1 MFSQNIFNYYY
12 YYIVQFDLYL
22 KCCCKN
28 SFEIVALKKIILYF
42 NFNNIKSINNK
53 KKQLIC
59 IFFSFLITN
68 QLGKFISNKD
78 LNNNANLVCYK
89 TSLHKKKMFSFFFYL
104 LTFLSS
110 NLQILKSIKKNDN
123 CFTFNLNNLL
133 IFPEVSSNLY
143 NFLLISNETLNI
155 TFITNSKSNRFLKLF
170 LSAFIIV

>member
-1 MFSQNIFNYYY
+1 
-12 YYIVQFDLYL
+12 
-22 KCCCKN
+22 
-28 SFEIVALKKIILYF
+28 
-42 NFNNIKSINNK
+42 
-53 KKQLIC
+53 
-59 IFFSFLITN
+59 
-68 QLGKFISNKD
+68 
-78 LNNNANLVCYK
+78 
-89 TSLHKKKMFSFFFYL
+89 MFSFFFYL

-133 IFPEVSSNLY
+133 IFPEVSFNLY